1 MAKRKKLST
10 IEKEYNK
17 QRRRV
22 QNYVNSMLER
32 GYTFGKD
39 PLPSVPKKITRASVN
54 RLKSITAQTL
64 YNKSSYSYLSGK
76 TVSGKTRRREELKAN
91 KEAGI
96 TPKNAKQLLKA
107 GAERKKSDFKNVMN
121 LPVIDDVVLSQVEDL
136 IARFPDGNDVNW
148 QPYTAEIHERH
159 KNMLEGMLNAQI
171 RLAGRNTVA
180 LRLQRSGENITSL
193 CEAIMYGDSD
203 DERFQVDINTFAS
216 IIKGEALSAQE
227 SREIEDLASQ
237 YEE

>member
-32 GYTFGKD
+32 GYEFEKQ
-39 PLPSVPKKITRASVN
+39 PLPNVPKKITRASIN
-54 RLKSITAQTL
+54 RLKTITPKSL
-64 YNKSSYSYLSGK
+64 YKKSSYTFLSGQK
-76 TVSGKTRRREELKAN
+76 ISGTERRKEELRAD
-91 KEAGI
+91 KEAGL
-96 TPKNAKQLLKA
+96 TYKKKKQRLKPLTETKSHFE
-107 GAERKKSDFKNVMN
+107 GAMN
-121 LPVIDDVVLSQVEDL
+121 LPSITDVVLSNVEDL

-148 QPYTAEIHERH
+148 QPYQAELHERH

-171 RLAGRNTVA
+171 RLAGRNVVA
-180 LRLQRSGENITSL
+180 LRMQRSGEDITRL

-203 DERFQVDINTFAS
+203 DERFQVDIMTFAS
-216 IIKGEALSAQE
+216 IIKGEALSVSE
-227 SREIEDLASQ
+227 SREIEELASQ